1 MQWYVS
7 LESLL
12 LLTSIYIYIYIYIYI
27 HIHIYTHVYP
37 HTHTQVL
44 DPSMK
49 VEMLALEKGGYGET
63 SAESVLAFLKK

>member
-1 MQWYVS
+1 MRS
-7 LESLL
+7 HKSAL
-12 LLTSIYIYIYIYIYI
+12 
-27 HIHIYTHVYP
+27 
-37 HTHTQVL
+37 QVL